1 VANPNPSPET
11 RFEPGRSGNPGGRAK
26 GRSVAKILRELRE
39 QTEIDGVPVPG
50 GKTLGELL
58 AQRIVSWALQGDEK
72 FVRIF
77 LDRSEGG
84 VRPVFEDRPPGD
96 ERPRLTTPDYD
107 GRFESLPEG

>member
-11 RFEPGRSGNPGGRAK
+11 RFEPGRSGNPGGRAR

-58 AQRIVSWALQGDEK
+58 AQRILSWALQGDEK

-84 VRPVFEDRPPGD
+84 VRPVLDDRPPGD
-96 ERPRLTTPDYD
+96 ERPRLITPDHD
-107 GRFESLPEG
+107 GRFEPLPEG